1 MTELS
6 APSRRRTRA
15 GALAWLCPPRCVLR
29 ARGLTACALA
39 LLIAGCAIT
48 PVDELARPAFEM
60 PERFARDGDIPMRA
74 DWWQTFDDPAL
85 DRLVD
90 RALSNNFT
98 LRSAY
103 ARVEQARATLAAEGA
118 ALFPSVD
125 ASAEQS
131 ATRRSSG
138 DSVSTSVAGDD
149 FDLVQDRS
157 NWSDTR
163 SLQFSA
169 SYELD
174 LWGRLR
180 NSREAAAFDTR
191 AADAALQAAAI
202 SVAGDL
208 ASSWYQYQEL
218 RERIALLESQIETNQ
233 NVLDLT
239 TFAFKQG
246 QAEAADVLRQ
256 RQAVESVRG
265 QLEQARASAKVVR
278 HALAVL
284 VGVAPGE
291 FEPPDGRD
299 LVELPALPDTG
310 VPADL
315 LMRRPDVRE
324 QFYTVA
330 AADRRVAVAVAE
342 RYPQLSLSASLS
354 TSTDGASLFSNWV
367 TQLAASLTQPVFDG
381 GALAAEVDRS
391 EAVLEETLA
400 GYQQSLLEALA
411 EVEDALTNEYR
422 QRRYIEHL
430 DEQLRLSAETVDNL
444 RLRYL
449 RGAADYLDVLDA
461 LLTRQDLQVEYLSA
475 RRQLLDYRINLYRAL
490 AGGVG
495 EASIAGRD
503 TEPLAVPA
511 ADNEPQP

>member
-1 MTELS
+1 M
-6 APSRRRTRA
+6 
-15 GALAWLCPPRCVLR
+15 LCV
-29 ARGLTACALA
+29 A
-39 LLIAGCAIT
+39 LLLVTGCATT
-48 PVDELARPAFEM
+48 PVDELAEPAFEM
-60 PERFARDGDIPMRA
+60 PERFARDGEAPMRA
-74 DWWQTFDDPAL
+74 DWWQAFDDPGL
-85 DRLVD
+85 DRLVG

-103 ARVEQARATLAAEGA
+103 ARVEQARATLAAQGA
-118 ALFPSVD
+118 ELFPSVD
-125 ASAEQS
+125 ASVEQS
-131 ATRRSSG
+131 ATRRP
-138 DSVSTSVAGDD
+138 DSDGVSANNAGNRFD
-149 FDLVQDRS
+149 FDRNQS
-157 NWSDTR
+157 NWNDSR
-163 SLQFSA
+163 SVQFSA

-218 RERIALLESQIETNQ
+218 RERIALLESQIETNE

-256 RQAVESVRG
+256 RQTVESVRG
-265 QLEQARASAKVVR
+265 QLEQTRASAQVVR

-291 FEPPDGRD
+291 FSPPDGRD
-299 LVELPALPDTG
+299 LVDLPALPDTG

-354 TSTDGASLFSNWV
+354 TSTDSASLFSNWV

-381 GALAAEVDRS
+381 GARAAEVDRS

-400 GYQQSLLEALA
+400 GYQQSLLEAVA
-411 EVEDALTNEYR
+411 EVEDALINAYR
-422 QRRYIEHL
+422 QRRYIERL
-430 DEQLRLSAETVDNL
+430 DEQLQLSAETVDNL

-495 EASIAGRD
+495 DAPMAGRD
-503 TEPLAVPA
+503 TEPLATTA
-511 ADNEPQP
+511 ADNELDQ